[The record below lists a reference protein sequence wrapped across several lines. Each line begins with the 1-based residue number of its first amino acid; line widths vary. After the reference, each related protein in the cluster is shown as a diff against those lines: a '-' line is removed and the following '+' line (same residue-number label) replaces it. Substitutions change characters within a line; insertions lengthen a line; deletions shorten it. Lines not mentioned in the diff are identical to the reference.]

1 MCADQRHQPE
11 QLSLLCDTLESS
23 GFEVVLQ
30 RYNLPNRLEVW
41 VDGEQVFVLCDLR
54 RISRGEI
61 RIPPST
67 QILTFMNVAFVLCV
81 FSERTEWEEE
91 KSHELIC

>member
-54 RISRGEI
+54 RISRGEAGT
-61 RIPPST
+61 RNAPSFNVS
-67 QILTFMNVAFVLCV
+67 TFRNVALCC
-81 FSERTEWEEE
+81 FSRGQNGKK
-91 KSHELIC
+91 KSPE